1 MIEKLHFCY
10 KKRKSY
16 LNIFSK
22 VILVNDKVQR
32 ALAVLEALVK
42 VLIKHVELIDKSKE
56 VLPIAIEAIGSLVY
70 AAGRVENDLP
80 ELKVGLNVC
89 NCHRIL
95 ALHYNTVSREGSTKT
110 RPEVTR
116 VHNSLYPP
124 DSVMQKVRVQLISI
138 KLNNS
143 PCFRN

>member
-1 MIEKLHFCY
+1 M
-10 KKRKSY
+10 
-16 LNIFSK
+16 
-22 VILVNDKVQR
+22 VNDKVQR

-110 RPEVTR
+110 RPEVN
-116 VHNSLYPP
+116 NSLYPP